1 MSWMPQGTRAPRE
14 ANGKEQPVTSG
25 PPTPESSDLR
35 VYLDCT
41 DILDWRTPEVQSLAD
56 VLVAGEPSDVDKA
69 KRLFEWVRD
78 EIPHSGDAG
87 HETVTC
93 RASEVLRHRTG
104 ICYAKAHLLSALL
117 RSVGIPCGLC
127 YQLLRY
133 EPTSERLVVHG
144 LNGIYLESL
153 GRWVRVDPRGNKP
166 GVNAQFSLEHEQL
179 AFSVNPALGE
189 FTCETVFARPLPVIV
204 QCLMSHQNV
213 TELLANL
220 PSSIDHTQ
228 TGK

>member
-1 MSWMPQGTRAPRE
+1 MARPWQ
-14 ANGKEQPVTSG
+14 GKEQIVTSS

-35 VYLDCT
+35 VYLDDT
-41 DILDWRTPEVQSLAD
+41 DILDWRTPEVRVLAD
-56 VLVAGEPSDVDKA
+56 VLVARESSEVDKA
-69 KRLFEWVRD
+69 KRLYEWVRD
-78 EIPHSGDAG
+78 EIPHSGDAS

-104 ICYAKAHLLSALL
+104 ICYAKAHLLSAML

-127 YQLLRY
+127 YQLLRD

-166 GVNAQFSLEHEQL
+166 GVNAQFSWEHEQL
-179 AFSVNPALGE
+179 AFVVNPALGE

-204 QCLMSHQNV
+204 QCLTSHENV

-220 PSSIDHTQ
+220 PSSIDRTS
-228 TGK
+228 T